1 MNLSELLAIDTNG
14 MNTNQLKAHN
24 KKIASAQLAEQT
36 VNTVLTT
43 FSCKVPANKPN
54 AISFAPAIPDGI
66 DIGATID
73 AVCIAT
79 ESDYNA
85 ILNPA
90 TPIKVKKAG
99 QYFGKEILNFNLPFS
114 FTNDKGQKFTKNV
127 NCNGSTVES
136 GITYSILKIE
146 EIGVKDGL
154 PKTYEK
160 YVLQG

>member
-1 MNLSELLAIDTNG
+1 MTLLELQAIDTTG
-14 MNTNQLKAHN
+14 FTPAKLKAHN
-24 KKIASAQLAEQT
+24 EKIAKAISEQT
-36 VNTVLTT
+36 VDTVLTT

-73 AVCIAT
+73 AVCVAT

-99 QYFGKEILNFNLPFS
+99 QYFGKEILNFN
-114 FTNDKGQKFTKNV
+114 
-127 NCNGSTVES
+127 
-136 GITYSILKIE
+136 
-146 EIGVKDGL
+146 
-154 PKTYEK
+154 
-160 YVLQG
+160 